1 MFVDWEKAI
10 PKPPKELLDQC
21 HCVVIG
27 GTKPHLKRRWA
38 SVYCQSFVYMDFE
51 MDWPNPK
58 YTFYFID
65 EADKIMF
72 ALKYV

>member
-10 PKPPKELLDQC
+10 PKPPKELLDKC
-21 HCVVIG
+21 HTVTLG
-27 GTKPHLKRRWA
+27 GSKPHLKRRWA
-38 SVYCQSFVYMDFE
+38 STYCQSFVYMDTGT
-51 MDWPNPK
+51 DWINPS
-58 YTFYFID
+58 YIFYFME